1 MIDKCYFPMN
11 AGFSMNVNNLR
22 AAEKSADFDSTIY
35 AQCIRAACWEL
46 VTFQGGLMSASDL
59 CFIET

>member
-1 MIDKCYFPMN
+1 MN